1 MISTRLIELSRG
13 HCQFLQ
19 EVSLSNWLYHFSCK
33 LDTNN
38 YNYHKIVLSIEN
50 IQLFVCHA
58 SALSLHFF
66 FSCVCVLTFHHLV
79 VEDFLLHW
87 GNPEVLEEGLWC
99 DNFRW
104 CRPFCVQ
111 LCILSFSPFC
121 RTEGSQIFICPC
133 ASIFKNR
140 WGNPDAF
147 CSLPFGSYCIYMLLI
162 WVLIWTFLVCLPSS
176 GACESFVS
184 IPI

>member
-1 MISTRLIELSRG
+1 MCWVLKTFN
-13 HCQFLQ
+13 FLF
-19 EVSLSNWLYHFSCK
+19 VMPLLC
-33 LDTNN
+33 
-38 YNYHKIVLSIEN
+38 LSI
-50 IQLFVCHA
+50 
-58 SALSLHFF
+58 F

-87 GNPEVLEEGLWC
+87 GNPEVLKEGLWC

-111 LCILSFSPFC
+111 LCILSFSLFC
-121 RTEGSQIFICPC
+121 GTEGSQIFICPC